1 MKWAFFEFQ
10 TLFVFRFDILYVLF
24 VAFLDSTA
32 STLHEVLRKRGRS
45 GASERWYMFQQRFR
59 AERII
64 FSILNNNEHLFINLA
79 SVGGRRE
86 S

>member
-1 MKWAFFEFQ
+1 MMRAFFEFQ
-10 TLFVFRFDILYVLF
+10 TLFVFRFDMLYVLL

-45 GASERWYMFQQRFR
+45 GASEPWCMFQQRFR

-79 SVGGRRE
+79 SVGVRRE